1 MEEYKESPWG
11 KIPIHWRISSV
22 KEETDVVTDYVANGS
37 FASLAENVKYKTEKD
52 YAVLI
57 RLVDY
62 NNQFKGDFVY
72 IDKNAYEFLG
82 KSKLYGDEI
91 IISNVGANVGTV
103 FKCPHLEYRMSLA
116 PNSIMVKF
124 KGNNDFYYYWL
135 KSHFGQHM
143 LQSIVTGSAQPKFN
157 KTNFKDLQI
166 PVPPLDEQESIA
178 SILKSLDD
186 KIEVN
191 RRINDNFNFAFFEVM
206 LIWLLTSLR
215 NDNLEQQAQALFKSW
230 FVDFEPFRDQPFVE
244 SELGMIPEGWRVGR
258 YEEIIET
265 TISGDWGKEKPE
277 GNYIHKVACIR
288 GCDFQ
293 DIKNGLR
300 GNTPERYI
308 LEKNYQSKHFHH
320 NDVLVEISG
329 GTQTVS
335 TGRVCLVSQLL
346 IDKFNADIVCTNFCR
361 VIRPIAAYAA
371 YLYYSWLYKYN
382 GKVMF
387 GYENG
392 TSGIKNFRIKDFIS
406 VEPVVI
412 PPADLLGKFQQ
423 FVDNVQIQIQT
434 RGSESSRLASL
445 RDTLLPRLMSGEIK
459 VEDVTL

>member
-1 MEEYKESPWG
+1 MEEWKEYKIGDICSHVCSGGTPSSKHAEYYDGDIPWLNTKEINFNRIYNTEKCITEEG
-11 KIPIHWRISSV
+11 LNNSSAKWIAENSVIVAMYGATAGKTAIAKIPLTTNQACCNLTINPNIA
-22 KEETDVVTDYVANGS
+22 DYRFVYY
-37 FASLAENVKYKTEKD
+37 FLYYKFIELASLANGGAQQNLNAQIIKD
-52 YAVLI
+52 FDIVLPSLKEQTHI
-57 RLVDY
+57 
-62 NNQFKGDFVY
+62 
-72 IDKNAYEFLG
+72 
-82 KSKLYGDEI
+82 
-91 IISNVGANVGTV
+91 AN
-103 FKCPHLEYRMSLA
+103 LLS
-116 PNSIMVKF
+116 
-124 KGNNDFYYYWL
+124 
-135 KSHFGQHM
+135 
-143 LQSIVTGSAQPKFN
+143 
-157 KTNFKDLQI
+157 
-166 PVPPLDEQESIA
+166 
-178 SILKSLDD
+178 SLDD

-191 RRINDNFNFAFFEVM
+191 RRINDN
-206 LIWLLTSLR
+206 
-215 NDNLEQQAQALFKSW
+215 LEHQAQALFKSW
-230 FVDFEPFRDQPFVE
+230 FVDFEPFREQPFVE
-244 SELGMIPEGWRVGR
+244 SELGMIPQGWRVGR

-277 GNYIHKVACIR
+277 GNYVHKVACIR

-335 TGRVCLVSQLL
+335 TGRVCPVSQLL

-361 VIRPIAAYAA
+361 VIRPIATYAA

-423 FVDNVQIQIQT
+423 FVDSVQLQIQT

-445 RDTLLPRLMSGEIK
+445 RDTLLPRLMSGELK
-459 VEDVTL
+459 VNEIENAI